1 MKRSTR
7 LWFLLVSIAA
17 LLVPGRATE
26 SPQFTVVHTESEFE
40 IRLYRSIAWMSAPS
54 DKISFE
60 KATKHGFHRLFQY
73 IQGANLNSTRLRMT
87 KPVVTSIV
95 PGAGA
100 LHSSAYYVRLYL
112 QTKFQASPPVPL
124 PELDL
129 VSDKWAPCCVAV
141 RKFSGF
147 ARDSNMVKEAEKL
160 ALSLSKSSWA
170 NSTNFDST
178 NAYSI
183 AQYDSPFKLF
193 GRVNEIWVD
202 VTGSEETGCGSSSG
216 SLLINYLSLCTV
228 YCKLHAIMPHKCCIV
243 YKLLGL
249 SILLMSSV
257 VDYKCFEL
265 DALIDFSYIYATGPL

>member
-26 SPQFTVVHTESEFE
+26 SPQYTVVHTESEFE
-40 IRLYRSIAWMSAPS
+40 IRLYRSTAWMSAPS

-87 KPVVTSIV
+87 KPVVTTFV

-100 LHSSAYYVRLYL
+100 LHSSAYYVRFYL
-112 QTKFQASPPVPL
+112 QTKFQVSPPVPL

-147 ARDSNMVKEAEKL
+147 ARDGNMVKEAEKL
-160 ALSLSKSSWA
+160 ALSLSRSSWA

-193 GRVNEIWVD
+193 ERVNEVWVD
-202 VTGSEETGCGSSSG
+202 VTGSEETGCGSSSVEA
-216 SLLINYLSLCTV
+216 Y
-228 YCKLHAIMPHKCCIV
+228 
-243 YKLLGL
+243 
-249 SILLMSSV
+249 
-257 VDYKCFEL
+257 
-265 DALIDFSYIYATGPL
+265 